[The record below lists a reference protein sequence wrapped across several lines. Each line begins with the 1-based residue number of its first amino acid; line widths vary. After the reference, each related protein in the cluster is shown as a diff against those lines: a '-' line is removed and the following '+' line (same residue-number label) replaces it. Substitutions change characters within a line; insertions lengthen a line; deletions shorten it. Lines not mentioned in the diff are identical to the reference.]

1 MNHAPDAVASLNPE
15 LVQVGDAIGQ
25 RAQRRGLLEGPVRP
39 VGIVKVLVLPQHHH
53 QVPPFHPSVRFSSS
67 RRQLP
72 THRSMTE
79 FIRGA

>member
-39 VGIVKVLVLPQHHH
+39 VGIVK
-53 QVPPFHPSVRFSSS
+53 SSYS
-67 RRQLP
+67 RNTIIRCR
-72 THRSMTE
+72 RSTPASGSAARAGNCRP
-79 FIRGA
+79 IAP